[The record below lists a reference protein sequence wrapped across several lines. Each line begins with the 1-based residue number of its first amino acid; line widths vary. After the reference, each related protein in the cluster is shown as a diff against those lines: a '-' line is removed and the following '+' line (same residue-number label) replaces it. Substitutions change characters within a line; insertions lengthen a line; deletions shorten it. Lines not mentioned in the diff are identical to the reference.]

1 MDNISSLGY
10 SFSNYDR
17 DIDIIAIPF
26 SIIVSKDIIEL
37 KEMSQVN

>member
-1 MDNISSLGY
+1 MIQSLEY
-10 SFSNYDR
+10 SYSNYDR

-26 SIIVSKDIIEL
+26 SIIVSKDNIEL